1 MPRGLGGKLDQ
12 EINEASEALDGPLPP
27 DELFSGSFSISEA
40 LEKLRLRLLDL
51 TARNRL
57 LNFKPSAGKSL
68 QFIEGRLETCY
79 QRLIESSDRRI
90 PLHSVPAPR
99 NSELVEKLGR
109 RVRPEVRDYARSHGI
124 STGFDLSVVPREEK
138 ELIGLRALMYP
149 EDLERQC
156 RKLSS
161 AAKTAI
167 EETGANMLFLLL
179 GFLEYPE
186 APNAGKTLVAPLVPV
201 PVSLEKGELERS
213 TGTYRYHLVYT
224 GEELTENLSL
234 REKLKQDFNV
244 ELPDFTEESTLDSYY
259 EGLGQAIEGKEG
271 FKLRK
276 QATLALVSMT
286 KMLLVRDLDPRNWPQ
301 HGIRSALADHEI
313 VRMVFE
319 GGGYDDADGPDNDN
333 EEYVVDAHKHAN
345 LPLIYDADSSQH
357 SALIDAI
364 DGKNLVIEGPP
375 GTGKS
380 QTITNL
386 IAAAISSGKKVL
398 FVAEKVAA
406 LQVVR
411 TRLAQAGL
419 ADFCLELHSNKIS
432 KKDVLDSIEAR
443 VGGRYSRPPQ
453 LASMLEALK
462 EKRRALTDYV
472 ELINTKAGN
481 SQGMSIHQVLW
492 RAERFRQKAG
502 DAWPKAQ
509 RLTADRVGELTKAE
523 FDSLYDELTRLVKE
537 HERVGTFSPAAPF
550 WGFFASTLPPA
561 GEVEIERALTEA
573 VPKVEALKAAYSN
586 LGSLLHAA
594 DLQFTKEEVKEL
606 AASLAGLSTAVKLGM
621 AEEMLPRLFA
631 DPYRR
636 DNEAE
641 TILKRIAMRQNR
653 CRELASAFEGKVRQG
668 LSVTPQ
674 VAKEAGQVLIILRNL
689 GIDSLTPRQLQ
700 ALGERCKSLAEEG
713 RVALEEFKA
722 LADVA
727 GHEFRGTDHCVDKVG
742 IPIELSTNC
751 PRQHLHRRSPEL
763 AVPGSAKIILEAK
776 ARFETLGKRSMEL
789 SGSLYLDVALSER
802 EVEETVQALREGDE
816 WWRIFQ
822 SRQRAAVRFHKRLSR
837 NKKAGRQV
845 RREEMEA
852 LYAHLRDVRLAKE
865 DLRFRKAMGSHW
877 QAEATDFDVLHAVAF
892 WIEAS
897 RRRLIDAG
905 LDEAVFSPMD
915 VTPAQIASL
924 SRAGERLRRAQTLL
938 DACRRHLA
946 EGELKGAAAVNTSFA
961 NARTWS
967 DRLQL
972 LETLGQRIVQHAGLV
987 AAWGPDNLPAE
998 TIVKALEPL
1007 EDFQALEVEMREDLE
1022 GQDLLQKRFL
1032 GLNTSLAPVFDA
1044 LAYGRS
1050 VLDLS
1055 LPRALETVLLSAS
1068 GNQLRE
1074 QLIVEL
1080 RRIDEAWVPVE
1091 DFCDFL
1097 GVRGRFELAKWSGC
1111 EASHPNFIEGFLKR
1125 LEAARSGVGGL
1136 LQWVHY
1142 IHAAEFARSRGLH
1155 AYVDLLEGGEVDRKA
1170 IPDLFGYRFYGTIA
1184 EALFAKYPVLG
1195 RFSALSHEAI
1205 RSEFRKLDEQSI
1217 KLRGQEVAAIAA
1229 EIASPPMGTTGP
1241 RVSDKTERILLRHLF
1256 PQARPRVPIR
1266 KMMAQAGRAIQE
1278 YKPCFMMGPQAVA
1291 QYLPPNCLKFDIVV
1305 MDEASQLKP
1314 EEALGSIARGKQLIV
1329 VGDPKQ
1335 LPPTTFFDKLGET
1348 HEEEDSK
1355 QQAAVM
1361 QPSILEVCMGHFR
1374 PVRTLRWHYRSQHHS
1389 LIAFSNSRFYR
1400 NKLVVFPSPYGRSR
1414 HLGCKMQYIAGA
1426 TYDNQMNIKE
1436 AEVVADAVLGHMR
1449 DRPQDSLGVVTLNLK
1464 QRDFIEE
1471 IIAKR
1476 ARNLDVYDE
1485 FCKRHQ
1491 QEGFG
1496 FFVKN
1501 LENVQGDE
1509 RDVIFISTTFGP
1521 APGTNAV
1528 AQRFGPISQRD
1539 GWRRLNVLFT
1549 RARKSLT
1556 LFTSMRPEDVVDGP
1570 GVPRGR
1576 RELRAYLE
1584 YLRSGVVPQ
1593 TGDSMGQPESD
1604 FELAV
1609 IEALEQQGYECTP
1622 QLGVAGYRID
1632 VAVKHPTY
1640 PGTYLAAIECDGAAY
1655 HSGRS
1660 ARDRD
1665 RIRQEI
1671 LERLGWKGRI
1681 HRIWS
1686 TDWYRSPGHELRRLV
1701 TWLAALKAAPM
1712 EEAYIVRDAELA
1724 YVAPA
1729 VVEAAQGSEKVADAA
1744 IREIAGEM
1752 ESDEPLE
1759 VQVGDKV
1766 TFVNLAQ
1773 EGEQTVTIGTRT
1785 DNAKGLIDYR
1795 SPLAEALLGL
1805 NEGEIGP
1812 LSIPGRGTAR
1822 LRIVKIERIRE
1833 AAAA

>member
-1 MPRGLGGKLDQ
+1 MDQ
-12 EINEASEALDGPLPP
+12 EANEASEGFEAPPP
-27 DELFSGSFSISEA
+27 DELFSGAFSISEA

-57 LNFKPSAGKSL
+57 LNFKPSTGKSL
-68 QFIEGRLETCY
+68 QFVEGRLETCY
-79 QRLIESSDRRI
+79 QRLVESTDRRI
-90 PLHSVPAPR
+90 ALHSIPAPR

-109 RVRPEVRDYARSHGI
+109 RVRPEVREHAKVHGI
-124 STGFDLSVVPREEK
+124 STTYDLSATMTGEK
-138 ELIGLRALMYP
+138 EFFGLRALFYP

-156 RKLSS
+156 RKLST

-186 APNAGKTLVAPLVPV
+186 APGAEKMLMAPLVPV

-213 TGTYRYHLVYT
+213 TGTYRYSLLYT

-244 ELPDFTEESTLDSYY
+244 ELPNFTEELTLDSYY
-259 EGLGQAIEGKEG
+259 EDLSRAIEGKEG

-319 GGGYDDADGPDNDN
+319 GGDYDESDGPDDDN
-333 EEYVVDAHKHAN
+333 EEYFVEAHKHEN

-386 IAAAISSGKKVL
+386 IASAISTGKKVL

-406 LQVVR
+406 LEVVR
-411 TRLAQAGL
+411 NRLAQAGL
-419 ADFCLELHSNKIS
+419 ADFCLELHSNKMS
-432 KKDVLDSIEAR
+432 KKDVLDSIESRA
-443 VGGRYSRPPQ
+443 GGGYSRPPQ
-453 LASMLEALK
+453 LESMLAALK

-472 ELINTKAGN
+472 ELVNTHAGN
-481 SQGMSIHQVLW
+481 AQGMTIHQVLW
-492 RAERFRQKAG
+492 RAERFRQKTG
-502 DAWPKAQ
+502 DAWRKAQ
-509 RLTADRVGELTKAE
+509 RLSVNRASELTRAE
-523 FDSLYDELTRLVKE
+523 FDSLHDELTRLAKE
-537 HERVGTFSPAAPF
+537 HERIGTFSPASVF
-550 WGFFASTLPPA
+550 WGFFPSSLPPA
-561 GEVEIERALTEA
+561 GELEIERALADA
-573 VPKVEALKAAYSN
+573 VPKIKALQAAYSA
-586 LGSLLHAA
+586 LSPLLNSG
-594 DLQFTKEEVKEL
+594 DTQLTKEEVRELGVSL
-606 AASLAGLSTAVKLGM
+606 AALAANVKPGM
-621 AEEMLPRLFA
+621 AEEMLPRLFG
-631 DPYRR
+631 DPTRPSI
-636 DNEAE
+636 EAE
-641 TILKRIAMRQNR
+641 KIVRRVAIRQTR
-653 CRELASAFEGKVRQG
+653 CRELVSTFAGKVRTE
-668 LSVTPQ
+668 LCITPQ
-674 VAKEAGQVLIILRNL
+674 IAKEAGEVLAILRNL
-689 GIDSLTPRQLQ
+689 GIDRLSARELQ
-700 ALGERCKSLAEEG
+700 AMGQRCRAIADDARAALAEF
-713 RVALEEFKA
+713 RA
-722 LADVA
+722 LAAVA
-727 GHEFRGTDHCVDKVG
+727 GQEFQGTDDCVMKVG
-742 IPIELSTNC
+742 IPIEIAVTC
-751 PRQHLHRRSPEL
+751 PRHYLHWRNREL
-763 AVPGSAKIILEAK
+763 AAPGSAKIVLEAK
-776 ARFETLGKRSMEL
+776 ARFERLGKRSKEL
-789 SGSLYLDVALSER
+789 AEVIYLDVPVAER
-802 EVEETVQALREGDE
+802 EVEEVLQALREGDE

-822 SRQRAAVRFHKRLSR
+822 GRYRTAVRFHKRVSKT
-837 NKKAGRQV
+837 KKATRKV
-845 RREEMEA
+845 RREELEA
-852 LYAHLRDVRLAKE
+852 LHAYLRDVRLSKE
-865 DLRFRKAMGSHW
+865 DPRFRKAMGSHW
-877 QAEATDFDVLHAVAF
+877 NADATDYDALHTVAS
-892 WIEAS
+892 WIETS
-897 RRRLIDAG
+897 TRRLTDAG
-905 LDEAVFSPMD
+905 LAEDVFCPME
-915 VTPAQIASL
+915 VTAAQVASL
-924 SRAGERLRRAQTLL
+924 SRAGERLKRAQALL
-938 DACRRHLA
+938 DACARHLS
-946 EGELKGAAAVNTSFA
+946 EGDLKAAAAANASFT
-961 NARTWS
+961 NARTWN

-972 LETLGQRIVQHAGLV
+972 LDNLGQKITDYAGLV
-987 AAWGPDNLPAE
+987 AAWGPDDLPAE
-998 TIVKALEPL
+998 AIIGALTPL
-1007 EDFQALEVEMREDLE
+1007 EHYQALESEMRED
-1022 GQDLLQKRFL
+1022 QQAHALLGKRFVD
-1032 GLNTSLAPVFDA
+1032 LNASLSPVLDA
-1044 LAYGRS
+1044 LVYGS
-1050 VLDLS
+1050 AVLDLN
-1055 LPRALETVLLSAS
+1055 LPRGLAAVLLSGT
-1068 GNQLRE
+1068 GNTLRQ
-1074 QLIVEL
+1074 QLIVLL
-1080 RRIDEAWVPVE
+1080 RKIEDAWAPVDE
-1091 DFCDFL
+1091 FCDFL
-1097 GVRGRFELAKWSGC
+1097 GTRGRFELAEWAGC
-1111 EASHPNFIEGFLKR
+1111 EASDPDFLESFLKR
-1125 LEAARSGVGGL
+1125 LDAARSHVTEL
-1136 LQWVHY
+1136 LPWVHY
-1142 IHAAEFARSRGLH
+1142 VHAAEFARSRGLEP
-1155 AYVDLLEGGEVDRKA
+1155 YVDLLEKGEVDRYA
-1170 IPDLFGYRFYGTIA
+1170 VPDLFGYRFYGTIA
-1184 EALFAKYPVLG
+1184 ETLFTRYPVLG
-1195 RFSALSHEAI
+1195 KFSALSHEAI

-1229 EIASPPMGTTGP
+1229 ETARPPMGTTGP

-1266 KMMAQAGRAIQE
+1266 KLMVQAGRAIQE

-1291 QYLPPNCLKFDIVV
+1291 QYLPPDCLKFDIVV

-1348 HEEEDSK
+1348 HDEDDSK

-1400 NKLVVFPSPYGRSR
+1400 NKLIVFPSPYERSR
-1414 HLGCKMQYIAGA
+1414 NLGCKMQYVVGA

-1436 AEVVADAVLGHMR
+1436 AEVVADAVLAHMR
-1449 DRPQDSLGVVTLNLK
+1449 DRPKDSLGVVTLNLK
-1464 QRDFIEE
+1464 QRDLIEE
-1471 IIAKR
+1471 VIAKR
-1476 ARNLDVYDE
+1476 ARNLDLYDH
-1485 FCKRHQ
+1485 FCNRHADD
-1491 QEGFG
+1491 GFG

-1509 RDVIFISTTFGP
+1509 RDAIFISTTFGP
-1521 APGTNAV
+1521 APGTSAV

-1549 RARKSLT
+1549 RARKSLI
-1556 LFTSMRPEDVVDGP
+1556 LFTSMRPEDIVDGP
-1570 GVPRGR
+1570 GVPKGR

-1593 TGDSMGQPESD
+1593 TSDSKGEPDSD
-1604 FELAV
+1604 FEVSV
-1609 IEALEQQGYECTP
+1609 IEALEQHGYECTP

-1632 VAVKHPTY
+1632 IAVRHPAY

-1665 RIRQEI
+1665 RIRQDI

-1686 TDWYRSPGHELRRLV
+1686 TDWYRSHGHEFNRLLR
-1701 TWLAALKAAPM
+1701 WLHGLKAAPM
-1712 EEAYIVRDAELA
+1712 EEAYIVRDAERA

-1729 VVEAAQGSEKVADAA
+1729 AVEGEQSSEEVADAA
-1744 IREIAGEM
+1744 IREIAGAM

-1773 EGEQTVTIGTRT
+1773 EGEQTIIIATRT
-1785 DNAKGLIDYR
+1785 DNAKGLVDYR

-1812 LSIPGRGTAR
+1812 LPIPGRGTAR
-1822 LRIVKIERIRE
+1822 LRVVKIQRIRE

>member
-1 MPRGLGGKLDQ
+1 LNQ
-12 EINEASEALDGPLPP
+12 ETNEPAEAVEESLPP
-27 DELFSGSFSISEA
+27 DELFSGTFSISEA
-40 LEKLRLRLLDL
+40 LAKLRLRLLDL

-68 QFIEGRLETCY
+68 QFVEGRLETCY
-79 QRLIESSDRRI
+79 QKLVESPDRRI
-90 PLHSVPAPR
+90 QLHSIPTPR
-99 NSELVEKLGR
+99 NSEFVEKLGR
-109 RVRPEVRDYARSHGI
+109 RVRPEVRDYAKLL
-124 STGFDLSVVPREEK
+124 GFPTSVDLSEVPRTEK
-138 ELIGLRALMYP
+138 ELIGLRALFYP
-149 EDLERQC
+149 DDFERQC
-156 RKLSS
+156 RKLST
-161 AAKTAI
+161 AARTAI

-186 APNAGKTLVAPLVPV
+186 APGAGKTLVAPLVPV
-201 PVSLEKGELERS
+201 PVTLEKGDLERS
-213 TGTYRYHLVYT
+213 SGTYRYSLVYT

-244 ELPDFTEESTLDSYY
+244 ALPDFTEESTLESYY
-259 EGLGQAIEGKEG
+259 GELTEAIEGKEG

-301 HGIRSALADHEI
+301 QGVRSALADHEI

-319 GGGYDDADGPDNDN
+319 GGGYDDADGPDDDN
-333 EEYVVDAHKHAN
+333 EEYIVDAHTHAN

-364 DGKNLVIEGPP
+364 EGKNLVIEGPP

-386 IAAAISSGKKVL
+386 IASAISTGKKVL

-411 TRLAQAGL
+411 SRLAQAGL
-419 ADFCLELHSNKIS
+419 ADFCLELHSNKMS

-443 VGGRYSRPPQ
+443 IAGKYARPPQ

-462 EKRRALTDYV
+462 EKRRTLTEYV

-481 SQGMSIHQVLW
+481 AQGMSIHQVLW
-492 RAERFRQKAG
+492 RAERFRQKTG
-502 DAWPKAQ
+502 DAWRKAQ
-509 RLTADRVGELTKAE
+509 TLTAQRADELTKAE
-523 FDSLYDELTRLVKE
+523 FDSLYDELTRLVGE
-537 HERVGTFSPAAPF
+537 HERIGSFSPVAPF
-550 WGFFASTLPPA
+550 WGFFASSLPPA
-561 GEVEIERALTEA
+561 GEVEIERALTDA
-573 VPKVEALKAAYSN
+573 VPKVEALKVAYGN
-586 LGSLLHAA
+586 FHSLLDRA

-606 AASLAGLSTAVKLGM
+606 AVSLAGLSTAVTVGM

-631 DPYRR
+631 DPYQRGS
-636 DNEAE
+636 EAE
-641 TILKRIAMRQNR
+641 TTLRRLEMLQRR
-653 CRELASAFEGKVRQG
+653 CRELAPMFLGKVRQG
-668 LSVTPQ
+668 LSLTPQ
-674 VAKEAGQVLIILRNL
+674 LAKEAGQVLAILKNL
-689 GIDSLTPRQLQ
+689 GIDGLTSRDLE
-700 ALGERCKSLAEEG
+700 ALGNRCKDLAEEG
-713 RVALEEFKA
+713 RAALEEFKA

-727 GHEFRGTDHCVDKVG
+727 GAEFRGTDQCLAKVA
-742 IPIELSTNC
+742 IPIELSTIC

-763 AVPGSAKIILEAK
+763 SAAGSASIVLEAK
-776 ARFETLGKRSMEL
+776 ARFENLGKRSAEL
-789 SGSLYLDVALSER
+789 SKSLYMDVAVAER
-802 EVEETVQALREGDE
+802 EVEEVVQVLREGDE

-822 SRQRAAVRFHKRLSR
+822 SRHRAAIRFHKRLSR
-837 NKKAGRQV
+837 NKRVDRQT
-845 RREEMEA
+845 RRKEMEA
-852 LYAHLRDVRLAKE
+852 LHAYLRDLKSAKE
-865 DLRFRKAMGSHW
+865 DLRFRKTMGPHW
-877 QAEATDFDVLHAVAF
+877 QAEATDFDVLHVMAS

-897 RRRLIDAG
+897 HRRLVDAG
-905 LDEAVFSPMD
+905 LDETVFSPME
-915 VTPAQIASL
+915 VTATRIASL
-924 SRAGERLRRAQTLL
+924 SRSGERLKRAQQGLEVCT
-938 DACRRHLA
+938 RHLL
-946 EGELKGAAAVNTSFA
+946 EGELRGASAVNRSFA
-961 NARTWS
+961 NAKTWN

-972 LETLGQRIVQHAGLV
+972 LDSLGQRIVQHAGLV
-987 AAWGPDNLPAE
+987 ATCGPENLPAQ
-998 TIVKALEPL
+998 TVLQALIPL
-1007 EDFQALEVEMREDLE
+1007 ENFQTLEAEIDRDE
-1022 GQDLLQKRFL
+1022 GAKDLLQDRFE
-1032 GLNTSLAPVFDA
+1032 GLNTSLPPVFDA
-1044 LAYGRS
+1044 LTYGRA
-1050 VLDLS
+1050 VLELHF
-1055 LPRALETVLLSAS
+1055 PPALDSVLLSAS
-1068 GNQLRE
+1068 GNALRE
-1074 QLIVEL
+1074 QLIAQL
-1080 RRIDEAWVPVE
+1080 RKIDEAWIPVDE
-1091 DFCDFL
+1091 FCDFL
-1097 GVRGRFELAKWSGC
+1097 GARGRFELEQWAGC
-1111 EASHPNFIEGFLKR
+1111 AVSAPGFIDGFLRR
-1125 LEAARSGVGGL
+1125 LQAARSGIDGL
-1136 LQWVHY
+1136 LLWVHY
-1142 IHAAEFARSRGLH
+1142 IHAAEFARSRGVE
-1155 AYVDLLEGGEVDRKA
+1155 AYVDLLEEGEVDRKVV
-1170 IPDLFGYRFYGTIA
+1170 PDLFGYRFYGTIV
-1184 EALFAKYPVLG
+1184 EALFKKYPLLG
-1195 RFSALSHEAI
+1195 KFSALSHEAI
-1205 RSEFRKLDEQSI
+1205 RSEFRNLDEQSI
-1217 KLRGQEVAAIAA
+1217 RLRGQEVAATAA
-1229 EIASPPMGTTGP
+1229 DLASPPLGTTGP

-1266 KMMAQAGRAIQE
+1266 KMMIQAGRAIQE

-1291 QYLPPNCLKFDIVV
+1291 QYLPPDCLKFDIVV

-1314 EEALGSIARGKQLIV
+1314 EEALGAIARGNQLIV

-1348 HEEEDSK
+1348 QDEEDSK

-1389 LIAFSNSRFYR
+1389 LIAFSNTRFYR
-1400 NKLVVFPSPYGRSR
+1400 NKLVVFPSPYERSR
-1414 HLGCKMQYIAGA
+1414 NLGCKMHYIAGA
-1426 TYDNQMNIKE
+1426 TYDNQMNLRE
-1436 AEVVADAVLGHMR
+1436 AEVVADAVLAHMR
-1449 DRPQDSLGVVTLNLK
+1449 DRPTDSLGVVTLNLK

-1471 IIAKR
+1471 VIAKR
-1476 ARNLDVYDE
+1476 ARNLELYDE
-1485 FCKRHQ
+1485 FCARHQ
-1491 QEGFG
+1491 KDGFG

-1556 LFTSMRPEDVVDGP
+1556 LFTSMRPEDIVDGP
-1570 GVPRGR
+1570 SVPKGR
-1576 RELRAYLE
+1576 RELRAYLD

-1593 TGDSMGQPESD
+1593 TGDSMGQPDSD
-1604 FELAV
+1604 FEVSV
-1609 IEALEQQGYECTP
+1609 IEALEHQGYECTP

-1632 VAVKHPTY
+1632 VAVKHPMY
-1640 PGTYLAAIECDGAAY
+1640 AGTYLAAIECDGAAY

-1686 TDWYRSPGHELRRLV
+1686 TDWYRSPGNEMARLL
-1701 TWLAALKAAPM
+1701 TWLAELKTKPM
-1712 EEAYIVRDAELA
+1712 EEAYIVR
-1724 YVAPA
+1724 
-1729 VVEAAQGSEKVADAA
+1729 EAAVAYAALGPGPSQPTSVDVADAA
-1744 IREIAGEM
+1744 IREIAGSM

-1773 EGEQTVTIGTRT
+1773 EGEQTVTIGTHT
-1785 DNAKGLIDYR
+1785 DNSKGLIDYR

-1812 LSIPGRGTAR
+1812 LAIAGRGTAR
-1822 LRIVKIERIRE
+1822 LRVVKIERIVE